1 MVRHL
6 CKRTTRRFVP
16 LAFVAALLF
25 AALPVRAAS
34 VSFFLD
40 QSNALPDGTNYLSV
54 MLSENVQGGVD
65 FLVKTLNPLNDI
77 AGQNFG
83 IQKFGFSFFDD
94 TWGEISNLPDG
105 WGARSNR
112 RMDGFG
118 KFDIRLQGKG
128 KNRTDELS
136 FTVDGVT
143 LGDFGSLMSVHV
155 AGFEW
160 CRTDE
165 RLYNWCGDKF
175 CTTSAYFAGHM
186 SPSSP
191 PNPSAVP
198 VPAALW
204 LFGSGLIGLAAV
216 SRRKKSEGASMS
228 AHHKTK
234 SLRTEDL
241 S

>member
-1 MVRHL
+1 MGCHFF
-6 CKRTTRRFVP
+6 KRTTGRFLSLVF
-16 LAFVAALLF
+16 AVALLS
-25 AALPVRAAS
+25 AVTPARAAS

-40 QSNALPDGTNYLSV
+40 QSNSLPDGTNYLSV
-54 MLSENVQGGVD
+54 MLTENVRGGVD
-65 FLVKTLNPLNDI
+65 FLVKTLSPLNDV
-77 AGQNFG
+77 AGHHFG

-105 WGARSNR
+105 WGVRSNR

-128 KNRTDELS
+128 KSRTDELS

-143 LGDFGSLMSVHV
+143 LGDFGSLMSAHV

-165 RLYNWCGDKF
+165 RKYNWCGDRF
-175 CTTSAYFAGHM
+175 CTTSAYFAGQM
-186 SPSSP
+186 GSLPP

-198 VPAALW
+198 VPAAAW

-216 SRRKKSEGASMS
+216 SRRKKSEDDSMS
-228 AHHKTK
+228 ARHKTK